1 MRPYITTAI
10 IAISVIVAAALLSA
24 AWIKTHRTHQTVSV
38 TGLAEENFNSDLIV
52 WNGSFA
58 RKSFSMQD
66 AYAELKRDAAAIQN
80 YLLSNGVSE
89 KEIIFDPP
97 AINKEFNYVTNADG
111 TQSSTF
117 SGYSLYQN
125 VKVESSN
132 VDKIEDVSRK
142 VAELINTGIELN
154 SQPPQ
159 YYYTK
164 LADLKIK
171 MLAAASKDGYKRAEK
186 IAENA
191 DSDIGDLKT
200 SEQGIF
206 QITAQNSGEAYS
218 WGGTF
223 NTTSKRKTASVTVR
237 QEFELE

>member
-1 MRPYITTAI
+1 MKNYIATGI
-10 IAISVIVAAALLSA
+10 IAISVIVAAALLSN
-24 AWIKTHRTHQTVSV
+24 AWKKTHRTHQTVSV
-38 TGLAEENFNSDLIV
+38 TGLAEENFVSDLIV
-52 WNGSFA
+52 WNGSFSQ
-58 RKSFSMQD
+58 KSMSLQD
-66 AYAELKRDAAAIQN
+66 AYAALKRDAEAIRN

-89 KEIIFDPP
+89 KEIVFDPP
-97 AINKEFNYVTNADG
+97 SINKEYNYITNVNGSQTSVFN
-111 TQSSTF
+111 
-117 SGYSLYQN
+117 GYALFQN
-125 VKVESSN
+125 VKVESNN

-164 LADLKIK
+164 LAELKIR
-171 MLAAASKDGYKRAEK
+171 MLAAASKDGRNRAEK

-191 DSDIGDLKT
+191 DSDIGDLKK

-206 QITAQNSGEAYS
+206 QITGQNSGEDYS
-218 WGGTF
+218 WGGAF
-223 NTTSKRKTASVTVR
+223 NTTSKRKTASVTVK

>member
-1 MRPYITTAI
+1 MRNYIATGI
-10 IAISVIVAAALLSA
+10 IAISVIVAAALLA
-24 AWIKTHRTHQTVSV
+24 NAWKKTHRTPQTVTV
-38 TGLAEENFNSDLIV
+38 TGLAEENFVSDLIV
-52 WNGSFA
+52 WNGSFS
-58 RKSFSMQD
+58 RKSMSLQD
-66 AYAELKRDAAAIQN
+66 AYASLKSDAEAIRN
-80 YLLSNGVSE
+80 YLLSNGISE
-89 KEIIFDPP
+89 KEIVIDPP

-117 SGYSLYQN
+117 NGYALYQN
-125 VKVESSN
+125 IKVESPN

-164 LADLKIK
+164 LAELKIK
-171 MLAAASKDGYKRAEK
+171 MLAAASKDGYNRAEK

-191 DSDIGDLKT
+191 DSAIGDLKR

-206 QITAQNSGEAYS
+206 QITGRNSGEDYS
-218 WGGTF
+218 WGGAF
-223 NTTSKRKTASVTVR
+223 NTTAKRKTASVTVK

>member
-1 MRPYITTAI
+1 MRNYIATGI
-10 IAISVIVAAALLSA
+10 IAISVIVAAALLA
-24 AWIKTHRTHQTVSV
+24 NAWQKTHRTPQTVSV

-52 WNGSFA
+52 WNGSFSQ
-58 RKSFSMQD
+58 KSMSLQD
-66 AYAELKRDAAAIQN
+66 AYAALKRDAEAIRN

-89 KEIIFDPP
+89 KEIVFDPP
-97 AINKEFNYVTNADG
+97 AINKEFTYITNPNG
-111 TQSSTF
+111 SQTSIF
-117 SGYSLYQN
+117 NGYSLYQN
-125 VKVESSN
+125 VKIESNN

-171 MLAAASKDGYKRAEK
+171 MLAAASKDGFKRAEK

-191 DSDIGDLKT
+191 DSDIGDLKR

-206 QITAQNSGEAYS
+206 QITGQNSGEDYS
-218 WGGTF
+218 WGGAF
-223 NTTSKRKTASVTVR
+223 NTTSKRKTASVTVK
-237 QEFELE
+237 QEFELH